1 MNIKLKKETEEI
13 LKLAKIVGESILD
26 TYMELTELESK
37 NMKIKEEY
45 FQKLVTLNQSIK
57 LQNEIIS
64 RIFLDTSEIMNLLFY
79 FFELLKDKDEIS
91 SIVNLDKE
99 KLINLR
105 IIEIIIYYML
115 ANPRKLIDCGLNRVL
130 SFLSEETIDL
140 EELDDNRDIRK
151 IQKEAEETSICLK
164 ALKDDLDYMFMV
176 LLNHKISSEP
186 EKDLKSKLIRSKYL
200 KIYTSPNIEEEL
212 LNKAFNL
219 PEEAFINVYLQ
230 ASLSNIDSNFTSK
243 LINNQVQSLSLND
256 IYALL
261 PKQGVYIGKPKIE
274 LELREI
280 SIRTTTA
287 FLTPEEITKTKE
299 FLEDYLN
306 NTDELTINYYRES
319 ASTLLSALQSL
330 DEDRNY
336 VKKVTLK

>member
-1 MNIKLKKETEEI
+1 MNIKLKKETEET

-79 FFELLKDKDEIS
+79 FFELLKDTDKIS

-105 IIEIIIYYML
+105 IIGIINYYML

-176 LLNHKISSEP
+176 LLNHKISGEP

-200 KIYTSPNIEEEL
+200 KIYISPNIEEEL

-219 PEEAFINVYLQ
+219 PEEVFINVYLQ
-230 ASLSNIDSNFTSK
+230 SSLSNIDSNFTSK

>member
-105 IIEIIIYYML
+105 IIEIINYYML